1 MGIVKKYC
9 RDESGQFAIM
19 FSVCS
24 TALLMMIM
32 MAVDIAKI
40 ASTKRKVAAVTDAAA
55 LAGAQ
60 AFDSPERA
68 LIVKKYLE
76 ANGYQMFPGKFI
88 GEPVIQFDDTTGEV
102 FVSVG
107 TEVELP
113 FARMLGQSFQE
124 VDYKSVVAYPNSIDP
139 LTIAFVL
146 DVSGSMGWNTSDGQI
161 KLDVLKVATKQLFAE
176 IDSNVRNKTSIEKY
190 LRTGMS
196 AFSDVLAAEQ
206 AMSWGF
212 LDVEGAVDGLIA
224 GGTTNSA
231 VALEN
236 AYKQI
241 KDDRAF
247 RQSVDP
253 TFNLAT
259 LDEFVIFMTDG
270 ENTAGGAPEIL
281 DEDSY
286 ETCLTMRDDGVE
298 VYAVAF
304 TAPTK
309 GQLLLID
316 CASWDNEEADKESKR
331 NQNRGKRCGG
341 DNARAENGRN
351 NARNNNGGFN
361 DVAEAALN
369 KCRTDVVKEKKEH
382 FFDAEDAQS
391 FKEIFRLIG
400 QKINEASIRIK
411 S

>member
-1 MGIVKKYC
+1 MRIVKKYG

-24 TALLMMIM
+24 TALLMLTM
-32 MAVDIAKI
+32 MAVDIGKI
-40 ASTKRKVAAVTDAAA
+40 VSSKQKVAAITDAAA

-60 AFDSPERA
+60 SFDSPDRMM
-68 LIVKKYLE
+68 IVQEYLQ
-76 ANGYQMFPGKFI
+76 ANGDQMLPASISGN
-88 GEPVIQFDDTTGEV
+88 PDIQFDDKTGEV
-102 FVSVG
+102 FVKIG
-107 TEVELP
+107 TRVDLP
-113 FARMLGQSFQE
+113 FAKILGKSNQE
-124 VDYKSVVAYPNSIDP
+124 VSYSSIAQYPNSIDP
-139 LTIAFVL
+139 LTVAFVL
-146 DVSGSMGWNTSDGQI
+146 DVSGSMGWQTKDGQI
-161 KLDVLKVATKQLFAE
+161 KLNVLKVAVKDLFAE
-176 IDSNVRNKTSIEKY
+176 IDSNVQNKTSIDKY
-190 LRTGMS
+190 MRTGMS

-212 LDVEGAVDGLIA
+212 LDVEGSVDGLVA

-231 VALEN
+231 VALDN

-241 KDDRAF
+241 LDDRAY
-247 RQSVDP
+247 RKSVDT

-270 ENTAGGAPEIL
+270 ENTANGIPEIL

-286 ETCLTMRDDGVE
+286 ETCLAMRDDGIE

-304 TAPTK
+304 TAPAK

-316 CASWDNEEADKESKR
+316 CASWDNPESDKESRR
-331 NQNRGKRCGG
+331 NGNRGRRCGN
-341 DNARAENGRN
+341 DNGAAGRA

-361 DVAEAALN
+361 ENAEAALN
-369 KCRTDVVKEKKEH
+369 KCRLEVH

>member
-1 MGIVKKYC
+1 MGIVKKYSQ
-9 RDESGQFAIM
+9 DESGNFAIM
-19 FSVCS
+19 ASVC
-24 TALLMMIM
+24 TTVLLLVTM
-32 MAVDIAKI
+32 MAVDFAKVV
-40 ASTKRKVAAVTDAAA
+40 STKRKVAAVTDAAA

-68 LIVKKYLE
+68 LIVQQFLE
-76 ANGYQMFPGKFI
+76 ANGSQMLPSKFV
-88 GEPVIQFDDTTGEV
+88 GEPVIRFDDASGDV
-102 FVSVG
+102 FVSVA
-107 TEVELP
+107 TEVDLP
-113 FARMLGQSFQE
+113 FAKMLGNGTQQ
-124 VDYKSVVAYPNSIDP
+124 VDYKSIVAYPNSIDP
-139 LTIAFVL
+139 LTIAFAL
-146 DVSGSMGWNTSDGQI
+146 DVSGSMGWNTKDGQV
-161 KLDVLKVATKQLFAE
+161 KLNVLKEATKQLFAE
-176 IDSNVRNKTSIEKY
+176 IDSSVRNKTSIEKY

-196 AFSDVLAAEQ
+196 AFSNVLAAEQ

-212 LDVEGAVDGLIA
+212 IDVEQAIDGLVA

-241 KDDRAF
+241 KDDRAY

-270 ENTAGGAPEIL
+270 ENTAGGIPEIL

-286 ETCLTMRDDGVE
+286 ETCLTMRDDGIE

-316 CASWDNEEADKESKR
+316 CASWDNQSVDAESKR
-331 NQNRGKRCGG
+331 NRNRGRRCGG
-341 DNARAENGRN
+341 ENARASAGQN
-351 NARNNNGGFN
+351 NARNNNGGFS
-361 DVAEAALN
+361 DRAEEALN
-369 KCRTDVVKEKKEH
+369 QCRADVVDDKKEH
-382 FFDAEDAQS
+382 YFDAEDAKS

-400 QKINEASIRIK
+400 QKINESSIRIK